1 MSLRWVWHLY
11 NLPCVVIQEYSL
23 ALKVFNKNCEND
35 FFLVQALCDTSVI
48 CSDQANSFLT
58 SVNCVS
64 NNRHQLSRTTSLIP
78 SWGNSSSVVVRKLV
92 ICRNQ
97 NLIKISVPIKKNVWL
112 KKSKSKEKIQITK
125 GVQFFRCL
133 LVQYDHI
140 RSLLQGH
147 CRHWCCWLES
157 PPTASG
163 LTWAISLELQ
173 GN

>member
-11 NLPCVVIQEYSL
+11 NFPCVVIQEYSL

-78 SWGNSSSVVVRKLV
+78 SWRTSSSVVVRKLV

-97 NLIKISVPIKKNVWL
+97 NLIKISMAIEKNVWL
-112 KKSKSKEKIQITK
+112 KKSKSKEK
-125 GVQFFRCL
+125 FRSQRGSIFQMPPCS
-133 LVQYDHI
+133 V
-140 RSLLQGH
+140 
-147 CRHWCCWLES
+147 WS
-157 PPTASG
+157 PPFSPSG
-163 LTWAISLELQ
+163 SLSSLVLLA
-173 GN
+173 GIAPNCFKAD